1 MKYDF
6 DKIIDR
12 KNTNSLKWDEKPG
25 SLPLWVADMDFE
37 TAPQIKNA
45 ILGRAEH
52 GVFGYSVIP
61 EEWSRSYSEWWKKR
75 HGLKMESDELIFCTG
90 IVPAISSLVR
100 KLTSPAEK
108 VLIQTPVYNIF
119 FNSILNNGRFVLESP
134 LDFKG
139 NVNCDQRTGETENG
153 NKGERGKNGKDEKN
167 GSYSINFERL
177 EKDLS
182 DKQVS
187 LMILC
192 NPHNPCGKIWSKS
205 ELKKIASLCKK
216 HGVKVISDEIH
227 CDITK
232 PGKKYVPFASVSET
246 AAEISVTCISPS
258 KCFNIAG
265 LNSAAVFVPNP
276 LLRHKVWRALNTDE
290 IAEPNAFAVCA
301 AVSAFSFSNGSEE
314 WLSELNEY
322 LFSNRKFAE
331 DFIESEIPVLNFVK
345 ADATYLLWVDV
356 SRTGMS
362 GIEFAEKLKAET
374 GLFINEGAEYG
385 KAGENFARINLACP
399 RSVLEDALSRLK
411 KFCESHLNH
420 A

>member
-6 DKIIDR
+6 DRIIDR

-25 SLPLWVADMDFE
+25 TLPLWVADMDFE

-45 ILGRAEH
+45 ILKRAEH

-61 EEWSRSYSEWWKKR
+61 EEWGKSYSEWWKKR
-75 HGLKMESDELIFCTG
+75 HGLNMKPDELIFCNG
-90 IVPAISSLVR
+90 VVPAISSLVR
-100 KLTSPAEK
+100 KLTGPAEK

-139 NVNCDQRTGETENG
+139 NSNCAGKTGETGKNG
-153 NKGERGKNGKDEKN
+153 SKGEREKN
-167 GSYSINFERL
+167 GSYSIDFERL

-182 DKQVS
+182 DRQVS

-192 NPHNPCGKIWSKS
+192 NPHNPCGKIWSKP
-205 ELKKIASLCKK
+205 ELEKIALLCKK

-232 PGKKYVPFASVSET
+232 PGKKYVPFAGVSKT

-265 LNSAAVFVPNP
+265 LNSAAIFVPNP

-322 LFSNRKFAE
+322 LFANRKFAE
-331 DFIESEIPVLNFVK
+331 DFIESEIPALNFVK

-356 SRTGMS
+356 SKTGMN
-362 GIEFAEKLKAET
+362 GTEFAEKLKDET

-385 KAGENFARINLACP
+385 KTGENFVRINLACP
-399 RSVLEDALSRLK
+399 RSVLEDALNRLK
-411 KFCESHLNH
+411 KFCKFHLNYV
-420 A
+420 